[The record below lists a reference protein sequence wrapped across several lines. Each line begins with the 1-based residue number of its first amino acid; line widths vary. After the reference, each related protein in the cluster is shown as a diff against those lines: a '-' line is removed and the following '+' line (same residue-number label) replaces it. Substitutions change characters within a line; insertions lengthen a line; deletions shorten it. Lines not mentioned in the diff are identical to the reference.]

1 MGRYPLGR
9 GSVGEWEV
17 GCLNG
22 KLLSGQRNLGAKRF
36 CEDWVIFR
44 GLCAGLRLGGMCKCQ
59 EGGCVPALLLFD
71 FVRLLC
77 QSLSANE
84 LALLIEPP
92 FFFVDAEG

>member
-1 MGRYPLGR
+1 VFERETFERAAEFG
-9 GSVGEWEV
+9 GETF
-17 GCLNG
+17 L
-22 KLLSGQRNLGAKRF
+22 
-36 CEDWVIFR
+36 R
-44 GLCAGLRLGGMCKCQ
+44 GLGDFPRS
-59 EGGCVPALLLFD
+59 ALLLFD